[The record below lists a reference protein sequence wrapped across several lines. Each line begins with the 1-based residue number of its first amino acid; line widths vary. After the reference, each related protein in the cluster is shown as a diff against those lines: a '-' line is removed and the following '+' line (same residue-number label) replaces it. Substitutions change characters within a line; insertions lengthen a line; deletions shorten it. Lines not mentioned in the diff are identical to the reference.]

1 MSSSFTRVVACVRT
15 SLLLLAEEQSIVCV
29 CDTLFVHLWMAI
41 YGLSHLTFSEGTE
54 VLSGSGSPHY
64 SVGSRIRETGSP
76 ASQAKTLLQA
86 TEHDTLLLQVL
97 LWFQSENNNNNEISY
112 ST

>member
-1 MSSSFTRVVACVRT
+1 M
-15 SLLLLAEEQSIVCV
+15 
-29 CDTLFVHLWMAI
+29 DGHLWVN
-41 YGLSHLTFSEGTE
+41 HLIFSEGTE

-64 SVGSRIRETGSP
+64 SVGSRIRETRSP

-86 TEHDTLLLQVL
+86 TKHDTLLLQIL
-97 LWFQSENNNNNEISY
+97 LWFQNENNNNNKISY